1 MFLTLEII
9 KESLEQLKN
18 IHPFFGMTFLVC
30 KINDLPVGKTK
41 SFPITRLETK
51 FLRSYFK
58 PSEKSE
64 KFYQVFHT
72 SKKDEERWLDP
83 NYAGKGSQRTR
94 TGKEFGSAFIH
105 ATDTD
110 LWGWKEDYVEILD
123 THLKKK
129 KKKVPALYLAIWL
142 YRERKFNSTTTAQN
156 IIDSFVKEF
165 KLNNEDEKLFDLS
178 LPKINVPLFNEEKIT
193 WDKLKTAIV
202 TPENE
207 PEESGV
213 LEYLKISGVGPA
225 RELTFEPA
233 ERLNMLAGDN
243 GLGKSF
249 ILDCAWWALTENWA
263 GVPAYPREWADEP
276 TISFKVAGQ
285 SKANRNLTAKY
296 DRKSFGEDKWKLEQK
311 RPVLPGLS
319 IYVRVDGS
327 FAIFD
332 PARRESSSSLNQN
345 ATPETLVFT
354 KEQIKNG
361 FDEEVSGRKQSL
373 INGLIHDWV
382 TWQFSPDKSA
392 FNRLKIVLERLS
404 PPSVG
409 DLGKLKPGDPMR
421 IAGDSRL
428 IPTIEHPYGTIPI
441 VHASAGVQ
449 RVITLA
455 YLLVW
460 AWQEHQINSDNIKK
474 EPERKIVI
482 LIDEIESH
490 LHPQWQRSILP
501 ALLLV
506 GKDLSESEDLS
517 LQLIIATHSPLVTG
531 SAAPYFNYES
541 DKLFHIDLSDEGLFG
556 KEAKIKEVDY
566 VNYGRVGS
574 WLMSDIYELEQD
586 QTMLEAER
594 AIEKALK
601 LQRQE
606 APSKERIKETSTELF
621 KYLSD
626 LDTFIP
632 RWIAFAAKHGVE
644 L

>member
-9 KESLEQLKN
+9 EESLKRLKN
-18 IHPFFGMTFLVC
+18 LHPFFGMTFLVC
-30 KINDLPVGKTK
+30 KLNNLPIGKMIT
-41 SFPITRLETK
+41 FPINNLETE
-51 FLRSYFK
+51 FLRKYFK
-58 PSEKSE
+58 PFEKSE
-64 KFYQVFHT
+64 KFYQVFKS
-72 SKKDEERWLDP
+72 SKPQERWLNSD
-83 NYAGKGSQRTR
+83 YASSSLQSIRTR
-94 TGKEFGSAFIH
+94 GDFERTFIH
-105 ATDTD
+105 EKKTS
-110 LWGWKEDYVEILD
+110 LWGWNEKYVEILD
-123 THLKKK
+123 EYLKKQRK
-129 KKKVPALYLAIWL
+129 KISAFYLAGWL
-142 YRERKFNSTTTAQN
+142 YREKNFNLMTTAQD
-156 IIDSFVKEF
+156 IVDLFVKEF
-165 KLNNEDEKLFDLS
+165 KLSSEDKKLFDLS
-178 LPKINVPLFNEEKIT
+178 VPKINIPLLNKEKIT
-193 WDKLKTAIV
+193 WTKLKTIIG

-225 RELTFEPA
+225 RELIFEPA

-249 ILDCAWWALTENWA
+249 ILDCVWWALTGNWA
-263 GVPAYPREWADEP
+263 GIPAYPREWADEP

-285 SKANRNLTAKY
+285 SKNNRNLTAKY

-319 IYVRVDGS
+319 VYVRVDGS

-332 PARRESSSSLNQN
+332 PARRESNSSFNQN
-345 ATPETLVFT
+345 ATPKTLVFT
-354 KEQIKNG
+354 KEQIKSG

-404 PPSVG
+404 PPNVG
-409 DLGKLKPGDPMR
+409 DLGKLKPGNPMR

-428 IPTIEHPYGTIPI
+428 IPTLEHPYGIIPV

-449 RVITLA
+449 RIITLA

-460 AWQEHQINSDNIKK
+460 AWQEHQINSENIKK

-506 GKDLSESEDLS
+506 GKDLSDSEDLS

-531 SAAPYFNYES
+531 SAAPYFNCES

-556 KEAKIKEVDY
+556 KEAKVEEVNY

-586 QTMLEAER
+586 QTMLEAEQ
-594 AIEKALK
+594 AIEKALR

-606 APSKERIKETSTELF
+606 NPSKEKIKETSAELF

>member
-1 MFLTLEII
+1 MNNMFLTLEII
-9 KESLEQLKN
+9 KESLKSLEK

-30 KINDLPVGKTK
+30 KINDLPVGKTT
-41 SFPITRLETK
+41 SFPINNLETE
-51 FLRSYFK
+51 FLREYFK

-64 KFYQVFHT
+64 KFYQVFKS
-72 SKKDEERWLDP
+72 SKPQERWLNSD
-83 NYAGKGSQRTR
+83 YASSSLQSIRTR
-94 TGKEFGSAFIH
+94 GDLAKPFIH
-105 ATDTD
+105 ERKTS
-110 LWGWKEDYVEILD
+110 LWGWKNNYAEILD
-123 THLKKK
+123 QYLKKE
-129 KKKVPALYLAIWL
+129 KKKVPAFYLAVWL
-142 YRERKFNSTTTAQN
+142 YREREFGSSTTIQD
-156 IIDSFVKEF
+156 IIDLFTKEF
-165 KLNNEDEKLFDLS
+165 KLNDEDKKLFDLS
-178 LPKINVPLFNEEKIT
+178 APKITVSLFGEEKIN
-193 WDKLKTAIV
+193 WEKFKTIIV
-202 TPENE
+202 PPEDE

-225 RELTFEPA
+225 RELIFEPA
-233 ERLNMLAGDN
+233 ERLNLIAGDN

-249 ILDCAWWALTENWA
+249 VLDCAWWALTGNWA
-263 GVPAYPREWADEP
+263 GIPAYPRDWADEP
-276 TISFKVAGQ
+276 IISFRVAGQ
-285 SKANRNLTAKY
+285 SKNTRNLIAKY
-296 DRKSFGEDKWKLEQK
+296 DRTSFGEDKWKLEQK

-327 FAIFD
+327 FAVFD
-332 PARRESSSSLNQN
+332 PARRESNSNQN
-345 ATPETLVFT
+345 KTPDTLVFT

-361 FDEEVSGRKQSL
+361 FDEEIGGRKQSL

-382 TWQFSPDKSA
+382 TWQFSPDKTS
-392 FNRLKIVLERLS
+392 FNRLKIVLDRLS

-409 DLGKLKPGDPMR
+409 DLGKLKPGEPIR

-428 IPTIEHPYGTIPI
+428 IPTIEHPYGIIPV

-449 RVITLA
+449 RIITLA

-460 AWQEHQINSDNIKK
+460 AWQEHQVNSENIKK
-474 EPERKIVI
+474 EPERKMVI

-506 GKDLSESEDLS
+506 GEDLSNELS

-531 SAAPYFNYES
+531 SAAPYFDYDF
-541 DKLFHIDLSDEGLFG
+541 DKLFHIDLVDTDLFG
-556 KEAKIKEVDY
+556 KEAQIQEIDY

-586 QTMLEAER
+586 QTILEAEQ
-594 AIEKALK
+594 AIEKALR
-601 LQRQE
+601 LERQE
-606 APSKERIKETSTELF
+606 NPNKEKIKEVSEDLF

-644 L
+644 F

>member
-9 KESLEQLKN
+9 KESLKHLKN

-30 KINDLPVGKTK
+30 KINDLPIGKIT
-41 SFPITRLETK
+41 SFRINNLETD
-51 FLRSYFK
+51 FLRKYYK
-58 PSEKSE
+58 PSGKSE
-64 KFYQVFHT
+64 KFYQVFKS
-72 SKKDEERWLDP
+72 SKPQERWLNSD
-83 NYAGKGSQRTR
+83 YASSSLQSIRTR
-94 TGKEFGSAFIH
+94 GDFSKPFIH
-105 ATDTD
+105 ERKTS
-110 LWGWKEDYVEILD
+110 LWGWKENYVEILEQY
-123 THLKKK
+123 LKKEK
-129 KKKVPALYLAIWL
+129 KKIPAFYLAVWL
-142 YRERKFNSTTTAQN
+142 YREREFKSNTTAQE
-156 IIDSFVKEF
+156 IIDLFVKEF
-165 KLNNEDEKLFDLS
+165 KLNEEDKKLFDLS
-178 LPKINVPLFNEEKIT
+178 VPKINVPLFGEEKIT
-193 WDKLKTAIV
+193 WEKLKTIIR

-213 LEYLKISGVGPA
+213 LEYLEISGVGPA
-225 RELTFEPA
+225 RNLIFEPA
-233 ERLNMLAGDN
+233 ERLNLLAGDN

-249 ILDCAWWALTENWA
+249 ILDCAWWALTGNWA
-263 GVPAYPREWADEP
+263 GIPAYPQDWAEEP

-285 SKANRNLTAKY
+285 SKTNKNLTAKY
-296 DRKSFGEDKWKLEQK
+296 DRKAFGEDKWRLEQK
-311 RPVLPGLS
+311 RAVLPGLS
-319 IYVRVDGS
+319 IYARVDGS

-332 PARRESSSSLNQN
+332 PARREGNSTFDQN
-345 ATPETLVFT
+345 EMPNAFVFT

-361 FDEEVSGRKQSL
+361 YNEEINGRKQSL

-382 TWQFSPDKSA
+382 IWQFSEDKTK

-409 DLGKLKPGDPMR
+409 DLGKLKPGNPMR

-428 IPTIEHPYGTIPI
+428 IPTIDHPYGTIPI
-441 VHASAGVQ
+441 VHTSAGVQ
-449 RVITLA
+449 RIITLA

-460 AWQEHQINSDNIKK
+460 AWQEHQINSENIKK

-506 GKDLSESEDLS
+506 GKDLSESEELS
-517 LQLIIATHSPLVTG
+517 LQLIIATHSALVTG
-531 SAAPYFNYES
+531 SAAPYFDYES
-541 DKLFHIDLSDEGLFG
+541 DKLFHIDLSPEGLFG
-556 KEAKIKEVDY
+556 KEAVIQEVDY

-574 WLMSDIYELEQD
+574 WLMSEVYELEQD
-586 QTMLEAER
+586 QTMLEAEQ
-594 AIEKALK
+594 AIERALK

-606 APSKERIKETSTELF
+606 NPDKEKIREVSEDLF

-644 L
+644 F

>member
-9 KESLEQLKN
+9 KESLKKLER

-30 KINDLPVGKTK
+30 KINGLPIGKTT
-41 SFPITRLETK
+41 SFSINSLETE
-51 FLRSYFK
+51 FLREYFK

-64 KFYQVFHT
+64 KFYQVFKS
-72 SKKDEERWLDP
+72 SKPQERWLNSD
-83 NYAGKGSQRTR
+83 YASSSLQSIRTR
-94 TGKEFGSAFIH
+94 GDFAKPFIH
-105 ATDTD
+105 ERKTS
-110 LWGWKEDYVEILD
+110 LWGWKDNYAEILD
-123 THLKKK
+123 QYLKKE
-129 KKKVPALYLAIWL
+129 KKKVPAFYLAVWL
-142 YRERKFNSTTTAQN
+142 YREREFNSNQTAQN
-156 IIDSFVKEF
+156 IVELFVKEF
-165 KLNNEDEKLFDLS
+165 KLSNDDKKLFDLS
-178 LPKINVPLFNEEKIT
+178 ISKLTVPLFDEEKIT
-193 WDKLKTAIV
+193 WEKLKTIIV
-202 TPENE
+202 LPENE

-225 RELTFEPA
+225 RELIFEPA

-249 ILDCAWWALTENWA
+249 ILDCAWWALTGNWA
-263 GVPAYPREWADEP
+263 GVPAYPRDWADEP
-276 TISFKVAGQ
+276 TISFKVASQ
-285 SKANRNLTAKY
+285 SKTNRNLIAKY
-296 DRKSFGEDKWKLEQK
+296 DRTSFGEDKWKLEQK

-332 PARRESSSSLNQN
+332 PARRESNNNRNSTSD
-345 ATPETLVFT
+345 TLVFT

-361 FDEEVSGRKQSL
+361 FDEEISGRKQSL
-373 INGLIHDWV
+373 INGLINDWV
-382 TWQFSPDKSA
+382 TWQFSPDKTS

-409 DLGKLKPGDPMR
+409 DLGKLKPGEPMR

-449 RVITLA
+449 RIITLA

-460 AWQEHQINSDNIKK
+460 AWQEHQVNSENIKK
-474 EPERKIVI
+474 EPERKMVI

-501 ALLLV
+501 ALLSV
-506 GKDLSESEDLS
+506 GEDLSKELS

-531 SAAPYFNYES
+531 SAAPYFDYDS
-541 DKLFHIDLSDEGLFG
+541 DKLFHIDLIDADSKYPYKKVAEIQ
-556 KEAKIKEVDY
+556 EIDY

-586 QTMLEAER
+586 QTMIEAEQ

-606 APSKERIKETSTELF
+606 NPNKEKIKEVSEDLF

-644 L
+644 F

>member
-9 KESLEQLKN
+9 EESLKRLKN

-30 KINDLPVGKTK
+30 KINNLPIGKTI
-41 SFPITRLETK
+41 SFPINNLETE
-51 FLRSYFK
+51 FLRKYFK
-58 PSEKSE
+58 PYKYSE
-64 KFYQVFHT
+64 KFYQVFKS
-72 SKKDEERWLDP
+72 SKPQERWLNSD
-83 NYAGKGSQRTR
+83 YASSSLQSIRTR
-94 TGKEFGSAFIH
+94 GDFSKAFIH
-105 ATDTD
+105 ERKTS
-110 LWGWKEDYVEILD
+110 LWGWKENYVEILD
-123 THLKKK
+123 EYLKKEK
-129 KKKVPALYLAIWL
+129 KKIPAFYLSVWL
-142 YRERKFNSTTTAQN
+142 YKEKKFKSTETAQE
-156 IIDSFVKEF
+156 IINLFIDDF
-165 KLNNEDEKLFDLS
+165 KLSDADKKLFDLS
-178 LPKINVPLFNEEKIT
+178 VPKINISLFGNEQIT
-193 WDKLKTAIV
+193 GEKLKTIIG

-213 LEYLKISGVGPA
+213 LEYIEIRGVGPA
-225 RELTFEPA
+225 RELIFEPA

-249 ILDCAWWALTENWA
+249 ILDCAWWALTGNWA

-276 TISFKVAGQ
+276 TISFKIAGQ
-285 SKANRNLTAKY
+285 SRINRKLTAKY
-296 DRKSFGEDKWKLEQK
+296 DRKLFGEDKWVLEQK

-332 PARRESSSSLNQN
+332 PARRGININRNE
-345 ATPETLVFT
+345 TPNTLVFSS
-354 KEQIKNG
+354 EQIKNG
-361 FDEEVSGRKQSL
+361 YEEDVNGRKQSL

-382 TWQFSPDKSA
+382 TWQFSPDKTA

-404 PPSVG
+404 PPDVG
-409 DLGKLKPGDPMR
+409 DLGRLKPGEPMR

-441 VHASAGVQ
+441 VHTSAGVQ
-449 RVITLA
+449 RIITLA

-460 AWQEHQINSDNIKK
+460 AWQEHQINSENIKK
-474 EPERKIVI
+474 EPERKMVI

-501 ALLLV
+501 SLMIV
-506 GKDLSESEDLS
+506 GKDLSELEELS

-531 SAAPYFNYES
+531 SAAPYFDYET
-541 DKLFHIDLSDEGLFG
+541 DKLFHIDLVDTDLFG
-556 KEAKIKEVDY
+556 KEAKIQEIDY

-574 WLMSDIYELEQD
+574 WLMSDVYELEQD
-586 QTMLEAER
+586 QTMLEAEQ

-606 APSKERIKETSTELF
+606 NPSKERIKEVSMDLF

>member
-1 MFLTLEII
+1 MFLTLEVIE
-9 KESLEQLKN
+9 ESLKRLKN

-30 KINDLPVGKTK
+30 KINNLPIGKTI
-41 SFPITRLETK
+41 SFSINNLETE
-51 FLRSYFK
+51 FLREYFK

-64 KFYQVFHT
+64 KFYQVFKS
-72 SKKDEERWLDP
+72 SKPQERWLNSD
-83 NYAGKGSQRTR
+83 YASSSLQSIRTR
-94 TGKEFGSAFIH
+94 GDFAKPFIH
-105 ATDTD
+105 ERKTS
-110 LWGWKEDYVEILD
+110 LWGWKNNYVEILD
-123 THLKKK
+123 QYLKKERK
-129 KKKVPALYLAIWL
+129 KIPAFYLAAWL
-142 YRERKFNSTTTAQN
+142 YRERKFNSTENAQH
-156 IIDSFVKEF
+156 IIELFVEKF
-165 KLNNEDEKLFDLS
+165 KLSDEDKKLFDLS
-178 LPKINVPLFNEEKIT
+178 VPKVTVPLFSEEIIT
-193 WDKLKTAIV
+193 WEKLKTIIRP
-202 TPENE
+202 PENE

-213 LEYLKISGVGPA
+213 LEYLEISGVGPA
-225 RELTFEPA
+225 RELIFEPA

-249 ILDCAWWALTENWA
+249 ILDCAWWALTGNWA
-263 GVPAYPREWADEP
+263 GVPAYPRDWAEEP
-276 TISFKVAGQ
+276 TITFKIAGK
-285 SKANRNLTAKY
+285 SKTNSKLTAGY
-296 DRKSFGEDKWKLEQK
+296 NREIFGEDKWLLKQK

-332 PARRESSSSLNQN
+332 PARRESNNTSQVTAPN
-345 ATPETLVFT
+345 TLVFT

-382 TWQFSPDKSA
+382 TWQFSPDKTA

-404 PPSVG
+404 PPSIG
-409 DLGKLKPGDPMR
+409 DLGKLKPGNPMR

-441 VHASAGVQ
+441 VHGSAGVQ
-449 RVITLA
+449 RIITLA

-460 AWQEHQINSDNIKK
+460 AWQEHQINSENIKK
-474 EPERKIVI
+474 EPERKMVI

-506 GKDLSESEDLS
+506 GKDLSESEELS

-531 SAAPYFNYES
+531 SAAPYFDYES
-541 DKLFHIDLSDEGLFG
+541 DELFHIDLVDTDMFG
-556 KEAKIKEVDY
+556 KEAKIQEVDY

-574 WLMSDIYELEQD
+574 WLTSDIYELKQD
-586 QTMLEAER
+586 QTMLEAEQ
-594 AIEKALK
+594 AIEKALR

-606 APSKERIKETSTELF
+606 NPNKEKIKEVSEDLF

-632 RWIAFAAKHGVE
+632 RWIAFAAKNGVE
-644 L
+644 ID

>member
-9 KESLEQLKN
+9 EESLKRLKS

-30 KINDLPVGKTK
+30 KFNDLPVGKTT
-41 SFPITRLETK
+41 SFSINNLETE
-51 FLRSYFK
+51 FLRKYFK

-64 KFYQVFHT
+64 KFYQVFKS
-72 SKKDEERWLDP
+72 SKPQERWLNSD
-83 NYAGKGSQRTR
+83 YASSILQSIRTR
-94 TGKEFGSAFIH
+94 GDLAKPFIH
-105 ATDTD
+105 ERKTS
-110 LWGWKEDYVEILD
+110 LWGWKNNYAEILD
-123 THLKKK
+123 QYLKKE
-129 KKKVPALYLAIWL
+129 KKKVPAFYLAVWL
-142 YRERKFNSTTTAQN
+142 YRERVFKSTTTAQD
-156 IIDSFVKEF
+156 IIDLFVKEF
-165 KLNNEDEKLFDLS
+165 KLSDEDQILFDLNV
-178 LPKINVPLFNEEKIT
+178 PKLSVPLFNEEKVT
-193 WDKLKTAIV
+193 WEKLKTIIV
-202 TPENE
+202 PPENE

-225 RELTFEPA
+225 RELIFEPA

-249 ILDCAWWALTENWA
+249 ILDCAWWALTGNWA
-263 GVPAYPREWADEP
+263 GVPAYPRDWADEP
-276 TISFKVAGQ
+276 TISFKVASQ
-285 SKANRNLTAKY
+285 SKTNRNLIAKY

-332 PARRESSSSLNQN
+332 PARRESINNQN
-345 ATPETLVFT
+345 TSPKTLVFT

-361 FDEEVSGRKQSL
+361 FDEEINGRKQSL
-373 INGLIHDWV
+373 INGLINDWV
-382 TWQFSPDKSA
+382 TWQFSPDKTS

-404 PPSVG
+404 PPNVG
-409 DLGKLKPGDPMR
+409 DLGKLKPGEPMR

-449 RVITLA
+449 RIITLA

-460 AWQEHQINSDNIKK
+460 AWQEHQVNSENIKK
-474 EPERKIVI
+474 EPERKMVI

-501 ALLLV
+501 ALLSV
-506 GKDLSESEDLS
+506 GEDLSKELS

-531 SAAPYFNYES
+531 SAAPYFDYDS
-541 DKLFHIDLSDEGLFG
+541 DKLFHIDLVDTDLFG
-556 KEAKIKEVDY
+556 KEAQIQEIDY

-586 QTMLEAER
+586 QTMLEAEQ
-594 AIEKALK
+594 AIEKALR

-606 APSKERIKETSTELF
+606 NPNKEKIKEVSEDLF

-632 RWIAFAAKHGVE
+632 RWIAFAAKHGVKF
-644 L
+644 